1 MSNIVSHYGN
11 ANWNHIRYNNKPT
24 RMAKIKNNNNTKG
37 WWGSRG
43 TVSLI
48 HCWWECKIK
57 VTLGKKYGNFLQ
69 NHVYTYQYPTDVFL
83 GICCREL
90 KTYVHTKTSTWLSIT
105 ALFTVDPNWKQ
116 ASVLQWLNVKQTL
129 AHPYHGILF
138 SNKKREELLTPAT
151 TSWDVKG
158 IMMNEKSQP

>member
-1 MSNIVSHYGN
+1 
-11 ANWNHIRYNNKPT
+11 
-24 RMAKIKNNNNTKG
+24 MAKIKNNNNTKG
-37 WWGSRG
+37 WGGSRG

-90 KTYVHTKTSTWLSIT
+90 KTYVHTKTST
-105 ALFTVDPNWKQ
+105 
-116 ASVLQWLNVKQTL
+116 
-129 AHPYHGILF
+129 
-138 SNKKREELLTPAT
+138 
-151 TSWDVKG
+151 
-158 IMMNEKSQP
+158 